1 MAEGKQNKQ
10 KAKKKNLK
18 KYIYKANKKK
28 SNKSLKTLRIRIN
41 GNQHTLI

>member
-10 KAKKKNLK
+10 KATKKKYEK
-18 KYIYKANKKK
+18 IYIQSKQKK
-28 SNKSLKTLRIRIN
+28 SNKSLKTLQIRIN